1 MQRLEWDEGMS
12 VGVEAIDNDHKQLLA
27 LINEISDAI
36 DRNKAPA
43 VIEDVFAQLEAYVV
57 EHFSR
62 EEALMR
68 QCRYPDLK
76 AHIKQHRQFT
86 AKVPELKRELLNAD
100 STEVAAEINLFL
112 FDWLMNHIVGEDMC
126 FAQLAHDSG
135 LSTKKQRKPSRLRRM
150 TAWLGNRLTLGRR
163 IFLTALIPIVGVS
176 LLSVL
181 VLWISFQRF
190 YHVQQLMGV
199 TAIVQEI
206 NDLSHQLQ
214 KERGLSAG
222 VISSEYAAFKPSLQ
236 SQRQQTDQAVT
247 DFLDQLQGLPE
258 LDPLLATQ
266 IQITRQKLDELA
278 GLRDQIDSGSLTVIQ
293 SLGYYSTLID
303 SLQKIPE
310 GTLKLEMDSDLVNSM
325 TAYTALLHMKEAAG
339 VQRAIGTQAIL
350 QGEFSPGLY
359 QRYASLIGEQRSFS
373 KVFNQFVSPE
383 QQKLWQAHIQGPA
396 AIRMQGFESLID
408 RAIQE
413 DRLAMLDSQRWF
425 EVTSARI
432 DGLKT
437 LADQLG
443 EVIDARA
450 TQQVS
455 ELKWGLV
462 ITTITLMIILSLT
475 ILLSWLLNRSVIDP
489 VRRMTR
495 AMTRLAE
502 GERDLRFTDHFA
514 RDELGRM
521 AAAYEECR
529 RSLLRAD
536 VASTVSNHR
545 QQVEL
550 QARIREKERF
560 RVLAS
565 TDPLTGAVN
574 RRKFTELAENEI
586 ERAER
591 YKRPLSVMML
601 DLDHFKRVNDTYGH
615 AAGDD
620 VLRMFYQTC
629 YGKVRSTD
637 VVSRLGGEEFAILM
651 PETDLKQALE
661 LAARIRYAISQLV
674 VKVGTR
680 DRVNTLTVSIGVTAW
695 DVDQAQTI
703 SDMLEQADQA
713 LYYAKESGRDR
724 VVGYDEHCQLETEKT
739 RALDV

>member
-1 MQRLEWDEGMS
+1 MS
-12 VGVEAIDNDHKQLLA
+12 VGVESIDSDHKQLLS

-36 DRNKAPA
+36 ERNKAPA
-43 VIEDVFAQLEAYVV
+43 VIEDVFVRLETYVV
-57 EHFSR
+57 EHFTR

-112 FDWLMNHIVGEDMC
+112 FDWLMNHIVGEDMG
-126 FAQLAHDSG
+126 FAQVAHDAG
-135 LSTKKQRKPSRLRRM
+135 LSTQARRQPSCLRRM
-150 TAWLGNRLTLGRR
+150 TTWLGNRLTLGRR

-176 LLSVL
+176 LLSIL

-190 YHVQQLMGV
+190 YHVQQLVGV
-199 TAIVQEI
+199 TEIVQEI
-206 NDLSHQLQ
+206 NDLSHHLQ

-222 VISSEYAAFKPSLQ
+222 AISSEYSAFIHPLK
-236 SQRQQTDQAVT
+236 SQRQQTDQAVAA
-247 DFLDQLQGLPE
+247 FVAQLHGLPE

-266 IQITRQKLDELA
+266 IQMTRQKLDELA
-278 GLRDQIDSGSLTVIQ
+278 DLRDQIDSGLLTVIQ

-350 QGEFSPGLY
+350 QGEFSAGLY
-359 QRYASLIGEQRSFS
+359 QRYAGLIGEQRSFS
-373 KVFNQFVSPE
+373 KVFNQFVSDE
-383 QQKLWQAHIQGPA
+383 QKAVWHTYLDGVE
-396 AIRMQGFESLID
+396 AIRVQGYESLID
-408 RAIQE
+408 RAMR
-413 DRLAMLDSQRWF
+413 DGRLSTLDSQRWF

-432 DGLKT
+432 DALKI

-450 TQQVS
+450 TQQVN

-462 ITTITLMIILSLT
+462 ISSVSLLVILCLT

-495 AMTRLAE
+495 AMTRLAK

-514 RDELGRM
+514 GDELGRM
-521 AAAYEECR
+521 AGAYEECR

-536 VASTVSNHR
+536 VAATVSNHR

-574 RRKFTELAENEI
+574 RRKFNELAESEI

-591 YKRPLSVMML
+591 YGRPLSVMML

-620 VLRMFYQTC
+620 VLRAFYQSC
-629 YGKVRSTD
+629 YSKVRSSD
-637 VVSRLGGEEFAILM
+637 IVSRLGGEEFAILM
-651 PETDLKQALE
+651 PETNMDQAME
-661 LAARIRYAISQLV
+661 LASRIRYAISQLV
-674 VKVGTR
+674 IKVGTR
-680 DRVNTLTVSIGVTAW
+680 DRVNTLTVSIGVSVW
-695 DVDQAQTI
+695 DATQAQTI

-713 LYYAKESGRDR
+713 LYYAKESGRNR
-724 VVGYDEHCQLETEKT
+724 VVGYDEHCQSETDKA
-739 RALDV
+739 RRLDI